1 MLCDN
6 ASPCTDNSL
15 IFCDICFGQISTM
28 YMYVVI
34 FALLFIV
41 VVIGVLSISCALTE
55 TLLNFSAF
63 FGGRGVKKETKAIKF
78 ISDIDILTSPL
89 KITKTA
95 NIKVVYLPTT
105 TELQP
110 LDQGIIQNFK
120 QHYRKRFLR
129 AVIAKAESGDTDM
142 TTGKFITVLDAIH
155 WIFSSIKDVKK
166 QTVSSCFRKAGFPG
180 VETEEHDPEDNMPLE
195 WHELI
200 TAASKQLKIRDP
212 MTAEEFVNTDKYV
225 SVTEE
230 LGENWE
236 KELVVEDFINNQNTD
251 QDDENLPDSKPEE
264 SEAEEECTIEDL
276 SSNQDVT
283 ATQTLLFEERT
294 N

>member
-1 MLCDN
+1 
-6 ASPCTDNSL
+6 
-15 IFCDICFGQISTM
+15 
-28 YMYVVI
+28 
-34 FALLFIV
+34 
-41 VVIGVLSISCALTE
+41 
-55 TLLNFSAF
+55 
-63 FGGRGVKKETKAIKF
+63 
-78 ISDIDILTSPL
+78 
-89 KITKTA
+89 
-95 NIKVVYLPTT
+95 
-105 TELQP
+105 
-110 LDQGIIQNFK
+110 
-120 QHYRKRFLR
+120 
-129 AVIAKAESGDTDM
+129 M

-180 VETEEHDPEDNMPLE
+180 VETEEHDPEDNMPLS
-195 WHELI
+195 ELI
-200 TAASKQLKIRDP
+200 TAASKQIKIRDP

-236 KELVVEDFINNQNTD
+236 KELVVEDFINKQNPD